1 MTTPTLRF
9 KQVFQLGI
17 IVKNIDA
24 SVGKYK
30 SMLGVTDAAITRFR
44 TSDLPDWTKL
54 KYKGAP
60 VDFQLD
66 IALIN
71 HAGIQFELIQPL
83 SGDANAYSDFL
94 EQVGEGIQHIMV
106 QVDYGATLKSLEE
119 AAYPPLTEGQM
130 VGTQFRYFDLT
141 NDLGF
146 VLELVDVPDDFVQ
159 SIIGAK

>member
-1 MTTPTLRF
+1 MTTPTLKF
-9 KQVFQLGI
+9 KQIFQLGI
-17 IVKNIDA
+17 VVKNIDA
-24 SVGKYK
+24 SVGRYK
-30 SMLGVTDAAITRFR
+30 SMLGVEDGAITRFR

-94 EQVGEGIQHIMV
+94 AQVGEGIQHIMV

-119 AAYPPLTEGQM
+119 AAYPPLTEGQI
-130 VGTQFRYFDLT
+130 VGSQFRYFDLT
-141 NDLGF
+141 KDLGF
-146 VLELVDVPDDFVQ
+146 VLELADVPDDFVQ
-159 SIIGAK
+159 SIVRAK